1 VLYDRGEEQ
10 MFVLVNM
17 TNDPKTVTLDGISG
31 TWHHFRH
38 NETFTTNTFEMK
50 PLEVIIGTS
59 QVKDAELP
67 TYQETDALINKL
79 EYERTHTGSLLLE
92 RWRDIGIVCNG
103 YTRSA
108 RKLFDGVRDNLC
120 FNMVSDNDKYIEL
133 DLTKVAPTFTKIVVN
148 GWGLDDMKLQI
159 RSGEEWTVPE
169 FAEVNT
175 EEFSVTYLLKDAVS
189 ADGLRLDF
197 KAKRVELYEIEVF

>member
-1 VLYDRGEEQ
+1 L
-10 MFVLVNM
+10 
-17 TNDPKTVTLDGISG
+17 
-31 TWHHFRH
+31 
-38 NETFTTNTFEMK
+38 
-50 PLEVIIGTS
+50 
-59 QVKDAELP
+59 
-67 TYQETDALINKL
+67 
-79 EYERTHTGSLLLE
+79 
-92 RWRDIGIVCNG
+92 
-103 YTRSA
+103 
-108 RKLFDGVRDNLC
+108 
-120 FNMVSDNDKYIEL
+120 EL